1 MNEDIKLKSISE
13 LLGESFYIPSYQ
25 RGYRWAEQQIVDLLE
40 DINEFDTDVKLS
52 KNESFYC
59 LQPIVVKKSKNPD
72 FKWDV
77 IDGQQRLTTIY
88 LILKSAEI
96 LLEED
101 GLEAYKIGYETRK
114 DSQDFLE
121 GELAI
126 NENNIDFFHM
136 SRAFKIINDWFK
148 DKKIRKSNFIRR
160 LLEEPLIDGDDN
172 ADKAQNVRV
181 IWYEVADEENS
192 NIKQDIDIFT
202 RINMGKIPLT
212 NAELIKAL
220 LLKGFKEPSKQ
231 FEIASQWDT
240 IEYALQNDDFWLFI
254 NKEKNEQVTRIEFI
268 FDLITEEYLKNN
280 DEKMS
285 DFKGTLNKSIDT
297 YYTFHVINH
306 LLQNSSEKD
315 TSVYLWEQVTNYFR
329 ILNEWYEDR
338 EFFHKIGFL
347 VIYSKKNK
355 KSKIDIFNFI
365 EHYIKEGKTKDD
377 FRDFLDTEIKALFKD
392 VDLKELKYDDDNA
405 TIRQVLL
412 MFNILTIINNE
423 KSNMRFQFDRYKNDN
438 WDIEHIRSQTDNYPE
453 KDKEKWIDDNKGYFD
468 ETPEDVKAMT
478 SDKFKAFY
486 DELSKKI
493 EGEDDKFEKSRIGN
507 LALLDA
513 STNRSYG
520 NAFFAIKRKIILEN
534 DTNGTFVPICTKNV
548 FMKYYSEEVK
558 EFNKWTAID
567 ANGYENMLEKTLE
580 KYLPKKEK

>member
-25 RGYRWAEQQIVDLLE
+25 RGYRWAEQQIVELLE
-40 DINEFDTDVKLS
+40 DINEFDTDVKLK
-52 KNESFYC
+52 KNNSFYC
-59 LQPIVVKKSKNPD
+59 LQPIVVKKSKNSD

-88 LILKSAEI
+88 LILKSAKV
-96 LLEED
+96 LLEAD
-101 GLEAYKIGYETRK
+101 NLEPYKIGYETRK
-114 DSQDFLE
+114 NSQDFLE
-121 GELAI
+121 SELKI
-126 NENNIDFFHM
+126 DERNIDFFHM

-148 DKKIRKSNFIRR
+148 DKNSSFIQGFYSV
-160 LLEEPLIDGDDN
+160 LLDD
-172 ADKAQNVRV
+172 VRV

-268 FDLITEEYLKNN
+268 FDLIAKKYLKNDN
-280 DEKMS
+280 EKMS

-347 VIYSKKNK
+347 VIYSNK
-355 KSKIDIFNFI
+355 SEIDIFNFI

-377 FRDFLDTEIKALFKD
+377 FRDFLDTEIKALFKE

-486 DELSKKI
+486 DELSKTI
-493 EGEDDKFEKSRIGN
+493 EGEDEKFEKSRIGN